1 MGRHAVS
8 LLGISSSKLTSLDLS
23 AGVYSLEDQA
33 LILMHEKFGNYK
45 QWSSWG
51 KKKKQQQYASLSQV
65 CLMNQKLLQNQPSRT
80 GSCKSAC
87 GQHFLPLFSPHSL
100 FSVFDSLEAVFVTAH

>member
-51 KKKKQQQYASLSQV
+51 KKKKATAV
-65 CLMNQKLLQNQPSRT
+65 CLSESGLLDES
-80 GSCKSAC
+80 
-87 GQHFLPLFSPHSL
+87 
-100 FSVFDSLEAVFVTAH
+100 EAPPESTL

>member
-51 KKKKQQQYASLSQV
+51 EKKSNSS
-65 CLMNQKLLQNQPSRT
+65 M
-80 GSCKSAC
+80 
-87 GQHFLPLFSPHSL
+87 PL
-100 FSVFDSLEAVFVTAH
+100 